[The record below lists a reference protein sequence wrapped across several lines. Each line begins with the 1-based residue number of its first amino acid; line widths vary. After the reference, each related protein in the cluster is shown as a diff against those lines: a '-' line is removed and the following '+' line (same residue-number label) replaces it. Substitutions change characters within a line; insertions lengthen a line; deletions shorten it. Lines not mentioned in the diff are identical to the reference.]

1 LPPERGFWALL
12 RAEVL
17 FLLRGLLLD
26 TSQHRSVWLFSKQEN
41 ACSCHRVK
49 ESVVMTISDRSPL
62 RHAPHTRS
70 KSSQAFT
77 LIELLVVIAIIAV
90 LAGLLTPAASNA
102 INSAT
107 RTTAKNQAVQIATAI
122 TAYETEYGRLP
133 SVKGTNVSPDLVTM
147 LCTTNDKENNPR
159 GIMFLE
165 ASSWK
170 KSKGGTNESG
180 FCSPFGNSA
189 VYSVGLDTNYE
200 NSIPSMPKQ
209 DSPGGAITTATLTKH
224 VAVWTVWTN
233 GTKTYLI
240 SSWD

>member
-1 LPPERGFWALL
+1 
-12 RAEVL
+12 
-17 FLLRGLLLD
+17 
-26 TSQHRSVWLFSKQEN
+26 
-41 ACSCHRVK
+41 
-49 ESVVMTISDRSPL
+49 MTISHRSPL
-62 RHAPHTRS
+62 RLAPHTRS
-70 KSSQAFT
+70 KSPQAFT

-133 SVKGTNVSPDLVTM
+133 SVTGTNVSPDLVTM
-147 LCTTNDKENNPR
+147 LCTTNDSVNNPR
-159 GIMFLE
+159 GIVFLE
-165 ASSWK
+165 ATSWK
-170 KSKGGTNESG
+170 KSKGGTNSSG
-180 FCSPFGNSA
+180 FCSPFGASS

>member
-1 LPPERGFWALL
+1 
-12 RAEVL
+12 
-17 FLLRGLLLD
+17 
-26 TSQHRSVWLFSKQEN
+26 
-41 ACSCHRVK
+41 
-49 ESVVMTISDRSPL
+49 MTISHRSPL
-62 RHAPHTRS
+62 RLAPQPRS
-70 KSSQAFT
+70 KSPQAFT

-147 LCTTNDKENNPR
+147 LCTTNDSVNNPR
-159 GIMFLE
+159 GIVFLD
-165 ASSWK
+165 ASPWK
-170 KSKGGTNESG
+170 KGKGGTNEAG
-180 FCSPFGNSA
+180 FCTPFSNST

-209 DSPGGAITTATLTKH
+209 DSPISSITTATLTKH
-224 VAVWTVWTN
+224 VAVWTVWTK
-233 GTKTYLI
+233 GTNKILI